1 MKLSRTLLVVVSTFI
16 LLGPALAAQAGTPAP
31 TIRLSKTH
39 GHVGAPVAVH
49 GSGFRHSAPIAIKFR
64 GPAGLIQVAST
75 RSHKDG
81 TISVSFHAPAVP
93 AGAHPVFAV
102 DALHHRSTVVWFRI
116 DPRLR
121 LSPTRT
127 APADTIC
134 VQTGIQT
141 VNDYTVHFSL
151 SGYPA
156 HTPVTITLVPRLG
169 GPAVRAYVVT
179 TGPLGSAW
187 GTYRQPHV
195 ASGNYLA
202 STSAGGT
209 KFGTT
214 VKVFSAWFTCYAFSG
229 HVHPMRWRADGVGFL
244 PGSQVSVSWGGSHA
258 NPVFT
263 ATVRPDGTWG
273 GAIFTVACAPH
284 PGTYTV
290 TTTGT
295 DGQGRPIL
303 AKSRNHIRTACG

>member
-1 MKLSRTLLVVVSTFI
+1 MKLSRTLLVVVSACA
-16 LLGPALAAQAGTPAP
+16 LLVPTLTAEATSRP

-49 GSGFRHSAPIAIKFR
+49 GSGFPHSAAISIKLR
-64 GPAGLIQVAST
+64 GPAGLIQVAAT

-81 TISVSFHAPAVP
+81 TVAVNFHAPVVP
-93 AGAHPVFAV
+93 AGAHAVFAV
-102 DALHHRSTVVWFRI
+102 DAHHHRSTVVWFTI

-127 APADTIC
+127 APLDTIC

-141 VNDYTVHFSL
+141 SKGYTVRFNL

-156 HTPVTITLVPRLG
+156 RTPVTISLVPRLG
-169 GPAVRAYVVT
+169 GPAVRARVVT
-179 TGPLGSAW
+179 TGPFGSAW

-195 ASGNYLA
+195 PSGNYLA
-202 STSAGGT
+202 STSSAGT
-209 KFGTT
+209 KFGTS

-244 PGSQVSVSWGGSHA
+244 PGSKVTVGWGGSHA
-258 NPVFT
+258 NPIFT
-263 ATVRPDGTWG
+263 ATVRADGTWG
-273 GAIFTVACAPH
+273 GATFTVACAPH

-290 TTTGT
+290 TTSGT

-303 AKSRNHIRTACG
+303 VTTRNRIRTACG